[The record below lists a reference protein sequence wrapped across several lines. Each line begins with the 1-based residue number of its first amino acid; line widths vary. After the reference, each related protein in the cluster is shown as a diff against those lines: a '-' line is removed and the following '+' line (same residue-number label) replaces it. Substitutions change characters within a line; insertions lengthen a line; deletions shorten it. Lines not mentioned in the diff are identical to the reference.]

1 MDINFDELKDWNDSA
16 RRELTYE
23 ADRLKTKFEQISN
36 YLRTLEVT
44 DELIAKIDDLN
55 EKLND
60 KQTLI
65 DRQTEELKKMQ
76 TEYDNLHEQLHE
88 EKEQR
93 TKVEMQ
99 LKEMSQLSAG
109 VAKKASQDEL
119 LKAIRVFVNK
129 SKRKKIEKRIAVKEM
144 VLEMANA
151 NGIVLPEDLA
161 ATIDALDDEQPD
173 PKVVHV
179 AGSYNDI
186 HDNTNVNTKE

>member
-16 RRELTYE
+16 RRELRDE
-23 ADRLKTKFEQISN
+23 ADRLQTKCEQISS
-36 YLRTLEVT
+36 YLRALEVT
-44 DELIAKIDDLN
+44 DTLISEIDNLN
-55 EKLND
+55 E
-60 KQTLI
+60 
-65 DRQTEELKKMQ
+65 ELEKMQ
-76 TEYDNLHEQLHE
+76 ADNDTLRQQLQE

-93 TKVEMQ
+93 YKAEMQ

-151 NGIVLPEDLA
+151 NAIILPEDLA
-161 ATIDALDDEQPD
+161 STIDALDDEQPD

-179 AGSYNDI
+179 AGNYNDI
-186 HDNTNVNTKE
+186 HDNTNVNKE